1 MPASQSCSSSHSA
14 EYRSLILFRHA
25 EICSHARHCM
35 RASPRSTSPRARCG
49 RRCRCGMP
57 SRAPALAGRERA
69 QGTVSAGGLWRKE
82 RGGQSTASR
91 CCRALYSCGRAGGGG
106 GARSGA
112 ALRLLQEAHITML
125 MLGHGSPKTLRRA
138 ICCFHMAESRVDA
151 DLAPI
156 PALWGP
162 SRNGFVF
169 RPRAWQTK
177 LSSLRL
183 ASARAAPPPRSLRP
197 WRARALL
204 SRAQCVQRSSNRDPV
219 PPPRPGP
226 HSPHSRFSCVC
237 G

>member
-1 MPASQSCSSSHSA
+1 
-14 EYRSLILFRHA
+14 
-25 EICSHARHCM
+25 M

-138 ICCFHMAESRVDA
+138 ICCFHMAESRVNV
-151 DLAPI
+151 DLVPI

-162 SRNGFVF
+162 SRKGWDF
-169 RPRAWQTK
+169 RPKAWQTLPLTQASLSALNHPRAVSDRGAPARCRPVPDASSALPNQP
-177 LSSLRL
+177 LSSLPQL
-183 ASARAAPPPRSLRP
+183 PPRRP
-197 WRARALL
+197 SSPPAPL
-204 SRAQCVQRSSNRDPV
+204 SVSFCT
-219 PPPRPGP
+219 
-226 HSPHSRFSCVC
+226 HEVC
-237 G
+237 GYICTGKVHLNKWV